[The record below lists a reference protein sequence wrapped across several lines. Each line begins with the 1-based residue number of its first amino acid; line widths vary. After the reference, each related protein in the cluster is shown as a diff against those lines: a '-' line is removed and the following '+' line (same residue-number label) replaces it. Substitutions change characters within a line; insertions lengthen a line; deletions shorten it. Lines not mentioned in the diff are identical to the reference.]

1 MIKWVRLDERMIH
14 GQVATKWSRTLG
26 VDRIVV
32 ADDTAAASDIMQKS
46 LMMAAPATCKTAIV
60 TVDKAVSLCNDPRAA
75 GLKILLIVS
84 TPENLLRVAKEVKDI
99 PQINVGNYGR
109 IDPKHGTE
117 ARKTYTKNLYAYED
131 EVEVLRQ
138 VMATGIPC
146 NVQTIPDDVP
156 QELSKVLAE
165 HGALPENRKK
175 YKEEKSLCQLPLQ
188 SSVQSCMR
196 SSTGLTRTPCP
207 GSA

>member
-75 GLKILLIVS
+75 GLKILLTSARRKICCVWPRKS
-84 TPENLLRVAKEVKDI
+84 
-99 PQINVGNYGR
+99 R
-109 IDPKHGTE
+109 ISRRSMWAIMAAFAPKHGTE

-156 QELSKVLAE
+156 QELSKVL
-165 HGALPENRKK
+165 G
-175 YKEEKSLCQLPLQ
+175 
-188 SSVQSCMR
+188 
-196 SSTGLTRTPCP
+196 
-207 GSA
+207 

>member
-1 MIKWVRLDERMIH
+1 M

-109 IDPKHGTE
+109 IAPKARNGSPQDLYQESVCLRGRSRDSAAGHG
-117 ARKTYTKNLYAYED
+117 
-131 EVEVLRQ
+131 
-138 VMATGIPC
+138 
-146 NVQTIPDDVP
+146 
-156 QELSKVLAE
+156 
-165 HGALPENRKK
+165 NRD
-175 YKEEKSLCQLPLQ
+175 PLQ
-188 SSVQSCMR
+188 CADHPR
-196 SSTGLTRTPCP
+196 
-207 GSA
+207 

>member
-1 MIKWVRLDERMIH
+1 M
-14 GQVATKWSRTLG
+14 
-26 VDRIVV
+26 
-32 ADDTAAASDIMQKS
+32 
-46 LMMAAPATCKTAIV
+46 

-109 IDPKHGTE
+109 IAPKHGTE

-131 EVEVLRQ
+131 EVEILRQ

-156 QELSKVLAE
+156 QELSKVL
-165 HGALPENRKK
+165 G
-175 YKEEKSLCQLPLQ
+175 
-188 SSVQSCMR
+188 
-196 SSTGLTRTPCP
+196 
-207 GSA
+207 

>member
-84 TPENLLRVAKEVKDI
+84 GADKADILYQSLCGPITPHVPASILQLHNEVKDI

-109 IDPKHGTE
+109 VAPKHGTE

-156 QELSKVLAE
+156 QELSKVL
-165 HGALPENRKK
+165 G
-175 YKEEKSLCQLPLQ
+175 
-188 SSVQSCMR
+188 
-196 SSTGLTRTPCP
+196 
-207 GSA
+207 

>member
-109 IDPKHGTE
+109 IAPKHGTE

-165 HGALPENRKK
+165 RGALPENREK

>member
-109 IDPKHGTE
+109 IAPKHGTE

-131 EVEVLRQ
+131 EVGVLRQ
-138 VMATGIPC
+138 VMETGIPC
-146 NVQTIPDDVP
+146 NVQTIPGGTF
-156 QELSKVLAE
+156 QGTGLSVVLC
-165 HGALPENRKK
+165 LKI
-175 YKEEKSLCQLPLQ
+175 EKSTRRKNRYVNYRCNHLCSRVCGHQL
-188 SSVQSCMR
+188 
-196 SSTGLTRTPCP
+196 
-207 GSA
+207 A

>member
-84 TPENLLRVAKEVKDI
+84 TPENLPACGQRSQGHPADQCGQLWPHCSQARNGSPQDLYQESVCLR
-99 PQINVGNYGR
+99 GR
-109 IDPKHGTE
+109 S
-117 ARKTYTKNLYAYED
+117 R
-131 EVEVLRQ
+131 
-138 VMATGIPC
+138 
-146 NVQTIPDDVP
+146 
-156 QELSKVLAE
+156 
-165 HGALPENRKK
+165 
-175 YKEEKSLCQLPLQ
+175 
-188 SSVQSCMR
+188 
-196 SSTGLTRTPCP
+196 
-207 GSA
+207 GSAAGHGNRDSLQCADHPR